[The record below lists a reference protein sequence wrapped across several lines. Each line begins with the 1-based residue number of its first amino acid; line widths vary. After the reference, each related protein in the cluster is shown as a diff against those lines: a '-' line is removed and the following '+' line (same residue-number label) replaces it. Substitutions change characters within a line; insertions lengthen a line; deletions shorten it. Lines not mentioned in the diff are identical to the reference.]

1 MENIKRVTVGELKK
15 VLSKLPDE
23 TLISLQSDSEGNQE
37 STLLDW
43 FVVKIGDEHTFN
55 TVNGQ
60 SYTYKDGD
68 ETMGVNMEKDKGKY
82 LLVLTPSL

>member
-43 FVVKIGDEHTFN
+43 FVVKIGDEHT
-55 TVNGQ
+55 
-60 SYTYKDGD
+60 SI
-68 ETMGVNMEKDKGKY
+68 
-82 LLVLTPSL
+82 PSMVRVIPIRTGTKLWE